1 MRLNIAKFEPP
12 QLTLAGLNF
21 YSILVV
27 MHVPGPGTCLKLISI
42 STLQEHNVHHSV
54 RVQPRGQ
61 IKNIYIYHVLVGEHI
76 INRSIEINKIKLTV
90 SANIIS
96 DPP

>member
-1 MRLNIAKFEPP
+1 
-12 QLTLAGLNF
+12 
-21 YSILVV
+21 
-27 MHVPGPGTCLKLISI
+27 LKLISI
-42 STLQEHNVHHSV
+42 STLQERNGHHGV
-54 RVQPRGQ
+54 VQP
-61 IKNIYIYHVLVGEHI
+61 KNICISRVSENI